1 MVLIT
6 GASGLLGLHLL
17 KVLSAAGTPVRAMY
31 RSRKADL
38 LPGSVSDNIEWVQG
52 DVLDHAA
59 LDAALQGVQQVYHA
73 AAMVSYDAR
82 DRDLLMEVNAEGTAR
97 VVDACLAHGV
107 KKLLFVS
114 SIATLGDE
122 PWPGLISEDTPRR
135 EEGKRS
141 VYAQSKYRAEMEV
154 WRGMA
159 EGLQAVI
166 VNPSVMLGE
175 GDWTRS
181 STALFRIVHD
191 EFPFYTTGCTGW
203 VDAQD
208 VARACVLLMNS
219 EIQGER
225 FVLNGGNL
233 AYREV
238 FTLMARAMGKK
249 PPRYEAKPW
258 MAALVWRWQV
268 LRGWLTGKRA
278 TITRETARS
287 AREEKGYS
295 SAKFLQVFQDFRW
308 KEVDKTVTRVCGA
321 IQKNLLV

>member
-17 KVLSAAGTPVRAMY
+17 RVLSAAGTPVRAMY
-31 RSRKADL
+31 RSREADL

-59 LDAALQGVQQVYHA
+59 LDAALQGVEQVYHA
-73 AAMVSYDAR
+73 AAVVSYDAR
-82 DRDLLMEVNAEGTAR
+82 DRDLLMEVNAKGTAR
-97 VVDACLAHGV
+97 VVDACLALGV

-114 SIATLGDE
+114 SISTLGDE
-122 PWPGLISEDTPRR
+122 PWPGLIAEETPRR
-135 EEGKRS
+135 EEGKRTA
-141 VYAQSKYRAEMEV
+141 YAQSKYRAEMEV

-175 GDWTRS
+175 GDWARS

-191 EFPFYTTGCTGW
+191 EFPFYTTGRTGW
-203 VDAQD
+203 VDVRD
-208 VARACVLLMNS
+208 VARACVMLMNS
-219 EIQGER
+219 EVHGER
-225 FVLNGGNL
+225 FVLNAENL

-238 FTLMARAMGKK
+238 FTLMAMAMGKN

-268 LRGWLTGKRA
+268 LRGWLTGRRA
-278 TITRETARS
+278 TITRETVRTAQ
-287 AREEKGYS
+287 EQKGYS
-295 SAKFLQVFQDFRW
+295 AEKFLHAFPGFQW
-308 KEVDKTVTRVCGA
+308 TTMQALIGRVCGK
-321 IQKNLLV
+321 IGE

>member
-1 MVLIT
+1 MVLVT

-17 KVLSAAGTPVRAMY
+17 RVLSAAGTPVRAMF
-31 RSRKADL
+31 RTQQPDL
-38 LPGSVSDNIEWVQG
+38 LPGSMPDKVEWVQA

-73 AAMVSYDAR
+73 AAVVSYDAR

-114 SIATLGDE
+114 SISTLGDE
-122 PWPGLISEDTPRR
+122 PWPGLIAEETPRR
-135 EEGKRS
+135 EEGRRT

-175 GDWTRS
+175 GNWSRS
-181 STALFRIVHD
+181 SAALFRMAHD
-191 EFPFYTTGCTGW
+191 EFPFYTTGRTGW

-208 VARACVLLMNS
+208 VARACVLLMHS
-219 EIQGER
+219 ELQGER
-225 FVLNGGNL
+225 FVLSAENL

-238 FTLMARAMGKK
+238 FTLMARAMGKN
-249 PPRYEAKPW
+249 PPRYEAKRW

-268 LRGWLTGKRA
+268 LRGWLTGRRA
-278 TITRETARS
+278 TLTRETART
-287 AREEKGYS
+287 AQEQKGYS
-295 SAKFLQVFQDFRW
+295 AEKFLQAFPGFQWTSMQDLIGL
-308 KEVDKTVTRVCGA
+308 VCRKIGE
-321 IQKNLLV
+321 